1 MPHRRT
7 DPKRTKA
14 APRRAS
20 PTRRSGSDPALQPEA
35 AAGKRRAWCE
45 MLRLVRD
52 EAEQADQAFLAYLV
66 EIAIAH
72 ALSLEASH
80 RAAPTEE
87 LRQNGSRIET

>member
-1 MPHRRT
+1 MPRRRT
-7 DPKRTKA
+7 SPKRAKA
-14 APRRAS
+14 DPRRPS
-20 PTRRSGSDPALQPEA
+20 PARRNGGDPAPHSEV
-35 AAGKRRAWCE
+35 AGKRRAWCE

-80 RAAPTEE
+80 RAAPIEE